1 MPRAPV
7 AGSQPATSG
16 AESKVAGKLVQRQLK
31 KICAGTTF
39 RSAGRL
45 RRFLEFAVE
54 ELLAGRKEQLKE
66 YVVGVAVFDKTPAFD
81 PRTDPI
87 VRVQARRLRSMLERY
102 YAEEAGADELII
114 ELPKGGYAPLFRVHD
129 RPQPP
134 PAWTMGLVDR
144 NTVAVEAV
152 ADHSAEGDL
161 GYFCQG
167 LRQEI
172 LNSLAQIAGLHLLA
186 REAGDHAAAPRA
198 ALVVSG
204 SVRRAGGDLRLIL
217 QVVDRVSDS
226 LLWSGSL
233 DGKLAEPITAQREAA
248 LTLATELRARVEAG
262 ARPALHQRPP
272 GNPAARH
279 LYLQGR
285 YHLGQRTEE
294 GLSKA
299 AELFGR
305 ALREDPQFA
314 PAHSGYADA
323 CSLLGHYGVL
333 APAEVWTKAASY
345 AAAAVM
351 LDAESA
357 ECQTTL
363 AHIKACQDWD
373 FTGAE
378 LQFRRALQLDPGYA
392 TAHHWYAT
400 SCLAP
405 QGRLDEAES
414 ELRAAQALDPIS
426 AIIARDLAFIHFYRR
441 EYDIA
446 LDQCDHTIELNPYFS
461 PAFCTLGL
469 VQEQRQDTEEATAAF
484 QRAIH
489 LSPDTPGMHAALG
502 HLYALTGQ
510 LPLARKTLQRLV
522 QLSATR
528 YVSPFFFAS
537 IHLALGQVEEGF
549 HWLAKACEDRSF
561 ELLFLNLDP
570 RFDGVRQDARF
581 RAVVE
586 RLQLAGD
593 RRCAPYAGGAPQA
606 LWAKPA
612 REGREIPKGGP
623 PAVSGEARPR
633 PAGRKRVARHSPTTG
648 ASQ

>member
-1 MPRAPV
+1 M
-7 AGSQPATSG
+7 SATSAG
-16 AESKVAGKLVQRQLK
+16 AGAASAPRLPRRPAAGNQLPPLPGVSGGAGKCREPLPPGDPKVAAKLVQRQLK
-31 KICAGTTF
+31 KICTSATF

-45 RRFLEFAVE
+45 RRFLEFVVQE
-54 ELLAGRKEQLKE
+54 ILAGRKEQLKE
-66 YVVGVAVFDKTPAFD
+66 YVVGVAVFDKTAAFD

-102 YAEEAGADELII
+102 YGEEAEADELVI

-129 RPQPP
+129 APQPP
-134 PAWTMGLVDR
+134 PAWTAGLVSR
-144 NTVAVEAV
+144 NTVAVDV
-152 ADHSAEGDL
+152 LADHSAAGDL
-161 GYFCQG
+161 NFFCQG

-172 LNSLAQIAGLHLLA
+172 LFTLAQVPEVRLLA
-186 REAGDHAAAPRA
+186 GEAGKTSVARSTAGQA

-204 SVRRAGGDLRLIL
+204 SVRRSGEDLRLIL
-217 QVVDRVSDS
+217 QIVDRACDC

-233 DGKLAEPITAQREAA
+233 DAKLADPIAAQREAA
-248 LTLATELRARVEAG
+248 LTLAAQVRTRIETGAG
-262 ARPALHQRPP
+262 RQLQRRTL
-272 GNPAARH
+272 GNPAARN

-305 ALREDPQFA
+305 ALLEDPQFA

-351 LDAESA
+351 LDADSA

-363 AHIKACQDWD
+363 AHVKACQDWD
-373 FTGAE
+373 WTGAE
-378 LQFRRALQLDPGYA
+378 LQFRQALRLDPGYA

-405 QGRLDEAES
+405 LGRLEEAQD

-426 AIIARDLAFIHFYRR
+426 AIIARDLAFIYFYRR
-441 EYDIA
+441 EYDLA

-469 VQEQRQDTEEATAAF
+469 IQEQRQDMEEATAAF

-489 LSPDTPGMHAALG
+489 LSPNTPGMHAALG
-502 HLYALTGQ
+502 HLYALTNQ
-510 LPLARKTLQRLV
+510 RQMARKTLQRLV

-537 IHLALGQVEEGF
+537 IHLALGQTDEGF
-549 HWLAKACEDRSF
+549 RWLAKACEDRSF

-570 RFDGVRQDARF
+570 RFDAVRGDPRF
-581 RAVVE
+581 HAVVG
-586 RLQLAGD
+586 RLQLAGG
-593 RRCAPYAGGAPQA
+593 RRPPDPA
-606 LWAKPA
+606 L
-612 REGREIPKGGP
+612 
-623 PAVSGEARPR
+623 
-633 PAGRKRVARHSPTTG
+633 
-648 ASQ
+648 